1 MELAQNRIYKWNW
14 HQININNA
22 KYCPFPKLLA
32 RINPRRKSVDNAQIF
47 KNWHR
52 LMAKRAVRDRFLVF
66 MA

>member
-1 MELAQNRIYKWNW
+1 MQIGTKS
-14 HQININNA
+14 QINWQNIANNA
-22 KYCPFPKLLA
+22 QIFMFLKLLA